1 MKVHG
6 PSKPSQVVLREVGK
20 AARSQTKARGGPSG
34 ERVEVSQ
41 QAQAMASVRDPEAP
55 DLGRIEQL
63 KAAIADGT
71 FQIDA
76 ERIADAMMREEL

>member
-20 AARSQTKARGGPSG
+20 SAQTQAKARGGPAG
-34 ERVEVSQ
+34 ERVHVSRE
-41 QAQAMASVRDPEAP
+41 ARALASVRDPEVP
-55 DLGRIEQL
+55 DLSRIEKL
-63 KAAIADGT
+63 KEAIADGT

-76 ERIADAMMREEL
+76 DRIADAMLREEL